1 MFQFLVKSLYLSLS
15 LSSHPL
21 PPASP
26 SKAFF
31 PCRQNVVSFTNFS
44 SLSSSPWAWTPELL
58 TINTWPFH
66 RTDRLGDENERNF
79 SKMVIKKTIYFTIA
93 ASEATQS
100 YWGYNPK
107 KFGHRRF
114 LPSQL
119 HFHPAQPCVGTMERG
134 SLQKCM
140 GGGDIYIYYF
150 SFLFWCSVWTS
161 VSHPHLMSWTL
172 CMNSWQ
178 VIKYTIS
185 VCVWMCDSVTELLTG
200 SIYAQLLLLRFHVIP
215 IP

>member
-1 MFQFLVKSLYLSLS
+1 MSCLLPTFLPSVRPRGSGHQSCWPLTHDRSTALIVLGTRTSETSAKWSLKKPSTL
-15 LSSHPL
+15 PL
-21 PPASP
+21 LPLRP
-26 SKAFF
+26 
-31 PCRQNVVSFTNFS
+31 
-44 SLSSSPWAWTPELL
+44 L
-58 TINTWPFH
+58 
-66 RTDRLGDENERNF
+66 
-79 SKMVIKKTIYFTIA
+79 
-93 ASEATQS
+93 S